1 VDAALQFPVAPPAA
15 EACIGTTLYDAT
27 AAFAASRDATLFC

>member
-1 VDAALQFPVAPPAA
+1 MLLSSSPLRHQAA

-27 AAFAASRDATLFC
+27 AAFAASRDATLFY